1 MTRIPTIAALAVAAA
16 LFSAPQATAEVT
28 LINLFEVPPGSE
40 AEVIAAWERARDFLS
55 AEPGYISTRL
65 HRALA
70 PDAPYGLVNVAR
82 WESAEAFRAAAAR
95 LQAAGAF
102 PEMPGVRYTPGL
114 FEVLRDDSR

>member
-1 MTRIPTIAALAVAAA
+1 MTRAPKIAALAVAAV
-16 LFSAPQATAEVT
+16 LLSAPPAAAEVT
-28 LINLFEVPPGSE
+28 LINLFEVPPGGE

-55 AEPGYISTRL
+55 GEPGYISTRL

-70 PDAPYGLVNVAR
+70 PDAPYALVNVAR

-95 LQAAGAF
+95 LQAAGVF
-102 PEMPGVRYTPGL
+102 PEMAGVRYTPGL